1 MKKLINFFP
10 SPFSRKTF
18 QRNLS
23 RPTFSVAT
31 LESLTLSR
39 PTKYALHK
47 ELLVA
52 SQRGSQL

>member
-31 LESLTLSR
+31 LGSLSR

-47 ELLVA
+47 EILVA

>member
-23 RPTFSVAT
+23 RPTFSLAT
-31 LESLTLSR
+31 LGSLTLSR

-47 ELLVA
+47 EILVA